1 MNKKLVSFGCSF
13 TRHSHNDENL
23 HRRNRTIKEK
33 RGLLDAAPINYL
45 EIPPN
50 ETSYTI
56 EAAIKLK
63 TLHENHAV
71 GGSGV
76 RAVIYKMLYYVK
88 NNPTD
93 DVFIT
98 IGISDFSRFDFIKPF
113 WGKKHYPR
121 LPQEDYAKYFDYRDA
136 EFELLS
142 LIEMAGLYLTKNNV
156 SHLFINTLN
165 GEFSIKDKVNTL
177 IFPNNSE
184 YWIDYIQSYDDTYFS
199 EHPNFNDHVILG
211 KLLANKLES

>member
-1 MNKKLVSFGCSF
+1 MVV
-13 TRHSHNDENL
+13 
-23 HRRNRTIKEK
+23 TI
-33 RGLLDAAPINYL
+33 
-45 EIPPN
+45 
-50 ETSYTI
+50 
-56 EAAIKLK
+56 
-63 TLHENHAV
+63 V
-71 GGSGV
+71 
-76 RAVIYKMLYYVK
+76 YKMLYYVK

-142 LIEMAGLYLTKNNV
+142 LIEMAGLYLTKNNI